1 MKRDFFSFDNLGEE
15 FSSLGKELR
24 RGTPTAVFGVSDSLK
39 YLLAGLVDSPVVYIT
54 TDRAT
59 AGKIA
64 QNIQAFSGKR
74 VHTLLAKDEV
84 LLYRK
89 ALSKD
94 ALYNRLCGIHALQTD
109 GEIIVAEIDALI
121 QLFPKKLPVI
131 TLREGEEY
139 DFLSLPEK
147 LVSLGYTRSF
157 EVECKGAFALRGDIL
172 DIYPI
177 NAENPVR
184 IDFFE
189 DTIEKIKPYDFVSGN
204 RLAGIKEITILSAT
218 DTVVA
223 PEDRK
228 TVKDTLEREVKRFKT
243 SESYTRAKEIADEI
257 LLDESLQSSFILPLL
272 ENTTDFFSVVP
283 ENATLIFDEG
293 KALWDKFNALYKE
306 HEERFH
312 RLQAG
317 GEAFDFTARQYLP
330 KQSFLDGVAHSKR
343 VALQTFKGNPFFFEP
358 LKIYNLSATDRKSVV

>member
-139 DFLSLPEK
+139 DFLSLPE
-147 LVSLGYTRSF
+147 
-157 EVECKGAFALRGDIL
+157 
-172 DIYPI
+172 
-177 NAENPVR
+177 
-184 IDFFE
+184 
-189 DTIEKIKPYDFVSGN
+189 
-204 RLAGIKEITILSAT
+204 
-218 DTVVA
+218 
-223 PEDRK
+223 
-228 TVKDTLEREVKRFKT
+228 
-243 SESYTRAKEIADEI
+243 
-257 LLDESLQSSFILPLL
+257 
-272 ENTTDFFSVVP
+272 
-283 ENATLIFDEG
+283 
-293 KALWDKFNALYKE
+293 
-306 HEERFH
+306 
-312 RLQAG
+312 
-317 GEAFDFTARQYLP
+317 
-330 KQSFLDGVAHSKR
+330 
-343 VALQTFKGNPFFFEP
+343 
-358 LKIYNLSATDRKSVV
+358 